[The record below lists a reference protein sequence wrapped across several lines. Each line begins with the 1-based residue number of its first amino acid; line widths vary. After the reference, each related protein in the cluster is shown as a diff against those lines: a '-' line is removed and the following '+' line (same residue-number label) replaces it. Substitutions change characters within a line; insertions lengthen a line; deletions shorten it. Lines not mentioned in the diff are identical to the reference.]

1 MATPLAI
8 QIPPK
13 SSSDDGGSRSH
24 EVRWHPDDPHQP
36 VPGVL
41 DGRAWDEWSK
51 KERPPICHG
60 DRCSNSDLLSGCSG
74 ERRQSNQRATEE
86 RIVVIPKETAP

>member
-36 VPGVL
+36 MPGVL
-41 DGRAWDEWSK
+41 DGRTWDEWSK
-51 KERPPICHG
+51 KERAPISHG
-60 DRCSNSDLLSGCSG
+60 DRCSHSDWCVLIW
-74 ERRQSNQRATEE
+74 RASPEQPE
-86 RIVVIPKETAP
+86 CDR